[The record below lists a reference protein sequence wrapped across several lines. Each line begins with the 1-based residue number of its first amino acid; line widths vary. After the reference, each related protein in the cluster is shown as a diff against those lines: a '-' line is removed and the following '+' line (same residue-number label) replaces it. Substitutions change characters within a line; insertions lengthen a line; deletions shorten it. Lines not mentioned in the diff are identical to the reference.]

1 MPRITNLKPQTR
13 RTDRYNLYLD
23 GSYKFPVSA
32 NTVLAAGLHVGL
44 EITEEELDKVQQAA
58 EIGNAHDKAL
68 NYLDLRRRS
77 TKELRDYLWRK
88 EFEPEV
94 IQAVIDRLA
103 RVGLLNDEDFARA
116 WVRDRLLLKPK
127 SKRALSAE
135 LFAKGIPR
143 ETADIVLSELDG
155 DDELGALQDSIN
167 RKLRQSKYASREN
180 DDKLIAALA
189 REGYRY
195 SDIKN
200 CLLQRDDT

>member
-1 MPRITNLKPQTR
+1 MPRITDLKPQTR

-44 EITEEELDKVQQAA
+44 EISEEDMLKVQESA

-77 TKELRDYLWRK
+77 TKEIRDYLYRK
-88 EFEPEV
+88 DFEAQV
-94 IQAVIDRLA
+94 IQSVIDRLTRA
-103 RVGLLNDEDFARA
+103 GLLNDEEFARA

-135 LFAKGIPR
+135 LFAKGISR
-143 ETADIVLSELDG
+143 ETADVVLSELDS
-155 DDELGALQDSIN
+155 DDELSALQDSIE
-167 RKLRQSKYASREN
+167 RKLRQTKYATREN
-180 DDKLIAALA
+180 DDTLIAALA
-189 REGYRY
+189 REGYKY

-200 CLLQRDDT
+200 CLQQRDDT

>member
-1 MPRITNLKPQTR
+1 MPRITDLKPQTR

-44 EITEEELDKVQQAA
+44 EISEDELLKVQEAA

-77 TKELRDYLWRK
+77 TKEIRDYLYRK
-88 EFEPEV
+88 DFEPQV
-94 IQAVIDRLA
+94 IQAVIDRLTRA
-103 RVGLLNDEDFARA
+103 RLLSDEEFARA

-127 SKRALSAE
+127 SKRALSSE
-135 LFAKGIPR
+135 LFAKGIAR
-143 ETADIVLSELDG
+143 ETADLILSELDSE
-155 DDELGALQDSIN
+155 DELSALNDSLD
-167 RKLRQSKYASREN
+167 RRLRQSKYASREN

-189 REGYRY
+189 REGYKY

-200 CLLQRDDT
+200 CLQQRDDT

>member
-1 MPRITNLKPQTR
+1 MPKITDLKPQTK
-13 RTDRYNLYLD
+13 RTDRYNVYLD

-44 EITEEELDKVQQAA
+44 EISEDELLKVQETA

-77 TKELRDYLWRK
+77 TKEIRDYLWRK
-88 EFEPEV
+88 EVEPEV
-94 IQAVIDRLA
+94 TQQVIDRLTKT
-103 RVGLLNDEDFARA
+103 GLLDDEEFARA

-135 LFAKGIPR
+135 LFAKGISR
-143 ETADIVLSELDG
+143 EVSDRVLSELDG
-155 DDELGALQDSIN
+155 DDELSALKDSLE
-167 RKLRQSKYASREN
+167 RKLRQSKYANAEDN
-180 DDKLIAALA
+180 DKLIAALA
-189 REGYRY
+189 REGYKY

-200 CLLQRDDT
+200 CLQQRDDT

>member
-1 MPRITNLKPQTR
+1 MPRITDLKPQTR

-44 EITEEELDKVQQAA
+44 EISEEELLRVQQAA

-68 NYLDLRRRS
+68 SMLDMRRRS
-77 TKELRDYLWRK
+77 TKELHDYLRRK
-88 EFEPEV
+88 EFEEPV
-94 IQAVIDRLA
+94 IQAVIDRLTHA
-103 RVGLLNDEDFARA
+103 GLLNDEEFARA

-135 LFAKGIPR
+135 LFAKGISR
-143 ETADIVLSELDG
+143 ETADLVLSELDT
-155 DDELGALQDSIN
+155 DDELSALQDSIE
-167 RKLRQSKYASREN
+167 RKLRQTKYATREN

-189 REGYRY
+189 REGYKY

-200 CLLQRDDT
+200 CLQQRADT

>member
-1 MPRITNLKPQTR
+1 MPKITDLKPQTR

-23 GSYKFPVSA
+23 GVYKFPVSA
-32 NTVLAAGLHVGL
+32 NTVLAAGLHIGL
-44 EITEEELDKVQQAA
+44 DISEEELLKVQETA

-77 TKELRDYLWRK
+77 AKEIRDYLYRK
-88 EFEPEV
+88 DFEPAV
-94 IQAVIDRLA
+94 IQAVIDRLTRA
-103 RVGLLNDEDFARA
+103 GLLNDEEFAKA

-135 LFAKGIPR
+135 LFAKGISR
-143 ETADIVLSELDG
+143 EVADTVLAELNS
-155 DDELGALQDSIN
+155 DDELDALKDSVE
-167 RKLRQSKYASREN
+167 RKLRQTKYATRDS

-189 REGYRY
+189 REGYKY

-200 CLLQRDDT
+200 CLQQRDGT

>member
-1 MPRITNLKPQTR
+1 MPRITDLKPQTR

-32 NTVLAAGLHVGL
+32 NTVLAAGLHVGM
-44 EITEEELDKVQQAA
+44 EISEEELLKVQQAA

-68 NYLDLRRRS
+68 NFLDLRRRS
-77 TKELRDYLWRK
+77 TKEIRDYLWRK
-88 EFEPEV
+88 EFEPHV
-94 IQAVIDRLA
+94 TQAVIDRLTKA
-103 RVGLLNDEDFARA
+103 GLLNDEEFTRA

-135 LFAKGIPR
+135 LFAKGIAR
-143 ETADIVLSELDG
+143 ETADVVLSELDS
-155 DDELGALQDSIN
+155 DDELDALRGSID
-167 RKLRQSKYASREN
+167 RRLRQTKYATRKN

-189 REGYRY
+189 REGYKY
-195 SDIKN
+195 SDIKS

>member
-1 MPRITNLKPQTR
+1 MPRITDLKPQTR

-32 NTVLAAGLHVGL
+32 NTVLAAGLHVGM
-44 EITEEELDKVQQAA
+44 EISEDDLLKVQETA

-68 NYLDLRRRS
+68 NFLDLRRRS
-77 TKELRDYLWRK
+77 TKEIRDYLWRK
-88 EFEPEV
+88 EFEPDV
-94 IQAVIDRLA
+94 IQPVIDRLTKA
-103 RVGLLNDEDFARA
+103 GLLNDEEFARA

-135 LFAKGIPR
+135 LFAKGISR
-143 ETADIVLSELDG
+143 ETSDLILSELDG
-155 DDELGALQDSIN
+155 DDELGALNDSLN
-167 RKLRQSKYASREN
+167 RKLRQTKYATREN

-189 REGYRY
+189 REGYKY

-200 CLLQRDDT
+200 CLPQKGDT